1 MKNQKNNSDDER
13 YGMEQNKNR
22 FWTGVLTGALV
33 TAFAGLVIVGMSLG
47 IYLFVRSA
55 MGQGGVVQ
63 EQPGIT
69 NAGEERDLDY
79 DSINAKMSLIQQIID
94 QYFLYEEDLEQ
105 VEDYIYIGMMAGLE
119 DPYSA
124 YYTQEDFEELQ
135 TDTEGIY
142 SGIGAMLSQNR
153 MTGLCTVVR
162 VFENSPAYESG
173 MLPGDILYEV
183 DGHPVQGE
191 DLSILVN
198 NYIKGEEGTDVAITV
213 FRQEKNEYVD
223 LTVTRRSI
231 EVPTVEHEMLDNEIG
246 YILITQFDLITT
258 EQFKAAVDDLESQG
272 MKGLVLDLRNNPG
285 GVLDSAV
292 EIADYL
298 LPDDLTEYDQG
309 ERKTMIVYTEDKN
322 QEGEHYTASDGH
334 ALDVPVAVLVNGE
347 SASAAEVLTGAL
359 MDYDRAVVVGTT
371 SFGKGIVQNLIP
383 LGDGSA
389 IKITVA
395 HYYTPSGYDL
405 HGKGIEPDV
414 EVELDE
420 ELQTQ
425 AVVEPQDDNQV
436 QAAAKEV
443 LNQNQKEDGG
453 ENANEEN

>member
-173 MLPGDILYEV
+173 MLPGDIL
-183 DGHPVQGE
+183 
-191 DLSILVN
+191 
-198 NYIKGEEGTDVAITV
+198 
-213 FRQEKNEYVD
+213 
-223 LTVTRRSI
+223 
-231 EVPTVEHEMLDNEIG
+231 
-246 YILITQFDLITT
+246 
-258 EQFKAAVDDLESQG
+258 
-272 MKGLVLDLRNNPG
+272 
-285 GVLDSAV
+285 
-292 EIADYL
+292 
-298 LPDDLTEYDQG
+298 
-309 ERKTMIVYTEDKN
+309 
-322 QEGEHYTASDGH
+322 
-334 ALDVPVAVLVNGE
+334 
-347 SASAAEVLTGAL
+347 
-359 MDYDRAVVVGTT
+359 
-371 SFGKGIVQNLIP
+371 
-383 LGDGSA
+383 
-389 IKITVA
+389 
-395 HYYTPSGYDL
+395 
-405 HGKGIEPDV
+405 
-414 EVELDE
+414 
-420 ELQTQ
+420 
-425 AVVEPQDDNQV
+425 
-436 QAAAKEV
+436 
-443 LNQNQKEDGG
+443 
-453 ENANEEN
+453 